1 MRALLAL
8 IAWPLLATFAPAAMF
23 RPAPIPGKATIA
35 FESVP
40 LDASDPSRRRIGDLL
55 YLGGW
60 AIRSNDPRFGGISS
74 MHVRDGAVTALSDA
88 GQLLRFPVPGTG
100 RQELSIAALPD
111 GPGTVD
117 RKKERDSE
125 AMTVHGD
132 HAWVAFERHNAVWR
146 YRLADWR
153 SDSAARPE
161 AMRGWRSNSG
171 GEGIIRLPD
180 GRFLIFAEARQQPDG
195 VGEVAL
201 FDGDPAVQGTPSRR
215 IFYRPPAGYRVTD
228 AALLPDGRMLLL
240 NRRFTP
246 LEGVS
251 AKLTVAPVAA
261 WRAGAVIEPREIAFF
276 QAPVT
281 VDNME
286 ALSVTR
292 EAGRTIVWIA
302 SDDNFS
308 GLQRTLLLKFA
319 MAPDARKEAGKI
331 PAP

>member
-8 IAWPLLATFAPAAMF
+8 IAWPLLATFAPTNMF
-23 RPAPIPGKATIA
+23 RPAPIPARTTSA
-35 FESVP
+35 FEPVP

-88 GQLLRFPVPGTG
+88 GQLLRFRVPGTG
-100 RQELSIAALPD
+100 RQELNIGSLPD
-111 GPGTVD
+111 GPGTTD

-125 AMTVHGD
+125 AMTVHSD

-146 YRLADWR
+146 YRLSDWR
-153 SDSAARPE
+153 SDSSAAPE
-161 AMRGWRSNSG
+161 VMRGWRSNSG
-171 GEGIIRLPD
+171 GEGIVRLPD
-180 GRFLIFAEARQQPDG
+180 GRFLVFAEARQQPDG

-201 FDGDPAVQGTPSRR
+201 FDGDPAVEGTPSRR
-215 IFYRPPAGYRVTD
+215 IFYRPPEGYRLTD
-228 AALLPDGRMLLL
+228 AALLPDGRLLLL

-251 AKLTVAPVAA
+251 AKLTVAPIAP
-261 WRAGAVIEPREIAFF
+261 WQEGAVIEPREIAHF

-292 EAGRTIVWIA
+292 EGGRTIVWIA

-308 GLQRTLLLKFA
+308 GLQRTLLMKFA
-319 MAPDARKEAGKI
+319 LAPDARKEAGKI